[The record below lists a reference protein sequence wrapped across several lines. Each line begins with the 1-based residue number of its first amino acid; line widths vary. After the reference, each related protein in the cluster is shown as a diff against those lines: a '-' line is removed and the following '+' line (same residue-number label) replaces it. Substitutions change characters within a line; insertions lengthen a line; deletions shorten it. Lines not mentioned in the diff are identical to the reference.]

1 MNGTE
6 QKDLQA
12 LSKCEQ
18 FIGPL
23 FGFVAMLVV
32 NSVYLAYKGVFL
44 APDSSF
50 YILGADRLVAAGFD
64 FRTFLHDSPAFGQ
77 YLGFVTWCAVL
88 KSVVGENWPA
98 AVIGG
103 NAIAN
108 ALTVAV
114 LTHAL
119 RRTGI
124 CWQARL
130 CAICWCMIAFD
141 LLVWSK
147 GLLSDPTFLVLATSA
162 VAVSASCIKPLTTSL
177 SRRIGMLSLAAVLSI
192 AAICWRPTGIALVG
206 PLSVCVLLG
215 LLPQRFQVKRV
226 FTLLATLVVVEAGFL
241 VFAHFMSEPE
251 SWPLPFGGGNI
262 SYTAHYYD
270 DGQVVWKRYA
280 TYHAEPETLMD
291 YHLITLDRLR
301 YWFACYESE
310 FSFAHKLYNCVFYIP
325 LFTGTVIAL
334 AFWTCRTSSS
344 NEQSDRLVTVLL
356 STVLTFSAM
365 HAMLQVDYGWR
376 YRVPII
382 PCLMMLSAVALDTA
396 IQNLRRRSAAK
407 ITDVAVRGARSESS
421 TEIDK

>member
-1 MNGTE
+1 MSSTG

-12 LSKCEQ
+12 LSKRER

-23 FGFVAMLVV
+23 FGFLAMLFV
-32 NSVYLAYKGVFL
+32 NAVYLAYKGVFI

-50 YILGADRLVAAGFD
+50 YMLGADQLVATGFD
-64 FRTFLHDSPAFGQ
+64 FRKLLHDSPAFGQ

-88 KSVVGENWPA
+88 KTVFGDNWPA
-98 AVIGG
+98 AVVGG

-119 RRTGI
+119 RRSGV

-141 LLVWSK
+141 LFVWSK

-162 VAVSASCIKPLTTSL
+162 VVASASCIRPLTGSL
-177 SRRIGMLSLAAVLSI
+177 FGRIGTLTLATVLSL
-192 AAICWRPTGIALVG
+192 AAICWRPTGIALVV
-206 PLSVCVLLG
+206 PLSVCLLLG
-215 LLPQRFQVKRV
+215 LLPQRFQVKRA
-226 FTLLATLVVVEAGFL
+226 FTLLATLVVVETGFL

-251 SWPLPFGGGNI
+251 SWPLAFGGRHIN
-262 SYTAHYYD
+262 YTAHYYD

-280 TYHAEPETLMD
+280 TYHAKPETLMD

-325 LFTGTVIAL
+325 LFLGSGVAL
-334 AFWTCRTSSS
+334 ILWILRAFRER
-344 NEQSDRLVTVLL
+344 EQCDHMVTVLL
-356 STVLTFSAM
+356 SMILAYSAM

-382 PCLMMLSAVALDTA
+382 PCLMMLSAIALDA
-396 IQNLRRRSAAK
+396 ALRRRIPK
-407 ITDVAVRGARSESS
+407 TDHES
-421 TEIDK
+421 TT

>member
-12 LSKCEQ
+12 SSKCERL
-18 FIGPL
+18 IGPL
-23 FGFVAMLVV
+23 SGFVAMLAV
-32 NSVYLAYKGVFL
+32 NAIYLAYKGVFI

-50 YILGADRLVAAGFD
+50 YMLGADQLVAAGFN
-64 FRTFLHDSPAFGQ
+64 FQTFLHDTPAFGQ
-77 YLGFVTWCAVL
+77 YIGFVNWCAIL
-88 KSVVGENWPA
+88 KSIVGENWPA
-98 AVIGG
+98 AVVGG
-103 NAIAN
+103 NAVAN

-119 RRTGI
+119 RRSGV

-130 CAICWCMIAFD
+130 CAIVWSMIAFD

-162 VAVSASCIKPLTTSL
+162 VTVSANCIRPQTTSL
-177 SRRIGMLSLAAVLSI
+177 SRRASILVVATLLSI
-192 AAICWRPTGIALVG
+192 AAICWRSTGIALVV
-206 PLSVCVLLG
+206 PLSVCVLTG
-215 LLPQRFQVKRV
+215 LLPQRFHFKRAS
-226 FTLLATLVVVEAGFL
+226 TLLATLVVVEAGFL
-241 VFAHFMSEPE
+241 VFAHFMSEPD
-251 SWPLPFGGGNI
+251 SWPLPFGGGHI

-310 FSFAHKLYNCVFYIP
+310 FSFGHKLYNCVFYIP
-325 LFTGTVIAL
+325 LFLGSAAAL
-334 AFWTCRTSSS
+334 ILWTFRAFKDR
-344 NEQSDRLVTVLL
+344 EQCDRLVTVLL
-356 STVLTFSAM
+356 SMVLAYSAM

-382 PCLMMLSAVALDTA
+382 PPDDALGH
-396 IQNLRRRSAAK
+396 RP
-407 ITDVAVRGARSESS
+407 
-421 TEIDK
+421 

>member
-1 MNGTE
+1 MTSIE

-12 LSKCEQ
+12 LSKRER

-23 FGFVAMLVV
+23 FGFVAMLFV
-32 NSVYLAYKGVFL
+32 NAVYLAYKGVFI

-50 YILGADRLVAAGFD
+50 YMLGADQLVAAGFD
-64 FRTFLHDSPAFGQ
+64 FQAFLNGSPKFAQ
-77 YLGFVTWCAVL
+77 YIGFVTWCATL
-88 KSVVGENWPA
+88 KTIVGENWPA
-98 AVIGG
+98 AVVGG

-108 ALTVAV
+108 AVTVAV

-119 RRTGI
+119 RRCGI

-147 GLLSDPTFLVLATSA
+147 GLLSDPTFLVVATSA
-162 VAVSASCIKPLTTSL
+162 VVVSASCIKPLTVSL
-177 SRRIGMLSLAAVLSI
+177 SGRIAMLTLATVLSLE
-192 AAICWRPTGIALVG
+192 AICWRPTGIALVV
-206 PLSVCVLLG
+206 PLSVCLLLG
-215 LLPQRFQVKRV
+215 LLPQRFQVKRA
-226 FTLLATLVVVEAGFL
+226 FTLLATLVVVETGFL
-241 VFAHFMSEPE
+241 VFAHFMSKPE
-251 SWPLPFGGGNI
+251 SWPLPFGGGHI

-325 LFTGTVIAL
+325 LFLGSGATLILWTL
-334 AFWTCRTSSS
+334 RAFREH
-344 NEQSDRLVTVLL
+344 EQCDRLVTVLL
-356 STVLTFSAM
+356 SMVLAYSAM

-382 PCLMMLSAVALDTA
+382 PCLMMLSAIALDA
-396 IQNLRRRSAAK
+396 ALRRRIPKAAPK
-407 ITDVAVRGARSESS
+407 S
-421 TEIDK
+421 T